1 MFIGVD
7 KLPIVKFI
15 NMKERPVTQAEDG
28 NKYNK
33 IRKGNI
39 IWRWKP
45 LGKCTVSSSSEILK
59 STYILV
65 F

>member
-15 NMKERPVTQAEDG
+15 NMKERPVTKAEDG

-39 IWRWKP
+39 I
-45 LGKCTVSSSSEILK
+45 
-59 STYILV
+59 
-65 F
+65 